1 MMVVSPMRKVHPRF
15 RIPRGPTPA
24 GASVLEA
31 ILRLRKRPTLYT
43 ADTARGWLLDL
54 PVEPGL
60 LWKELGLE
68 PRYRTIDEGVP
79 ASLDAAVAFRWL
91 HPVADRTRD

>member
-15 RIPRGPTPA
+15 RIPQGPTPA

-43 ADTARGWLLDL
+43 ADTVRGWLLDL

-68 PRYRTIDEGVP
+68 PRYRTIDDFRESRCRRGVP
-79 ASLDAAVAFRWL
+79 LAPSRGGPDA
-91 HPVADRTRD
+91 